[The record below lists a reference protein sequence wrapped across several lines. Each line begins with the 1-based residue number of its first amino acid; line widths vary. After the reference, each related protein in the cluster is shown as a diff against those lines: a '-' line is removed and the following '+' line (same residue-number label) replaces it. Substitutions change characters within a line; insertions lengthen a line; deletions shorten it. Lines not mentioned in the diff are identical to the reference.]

1 MTRPLLGAGLLI
13 ALGLML
19 GAGQAAA
26 AGQPAG
32 TPDARDLTAVAAL
45 ATSPATVDQ
54 LAKLT
59 FPGSPKAAASM
70 ANAAKAEP
78 AVSIA
83 VYQPT
88 KAFVAGTSPVPAE
101 LAYVAVPATL
111 GNGETATVWA
121 QREGQNWSV
130 VNIASGDVEKRLAQ
144 QTGKGYLL
152 HEPQINAWYAVDGD
166 AVTVLDGSTTG
177 AAPGTRMTVGDYQ
190 AAVHGRYGDKLPGSA
205 YDRSGAAGGFGAVAL
220 APAPASADSGV
231 PTWSIIGGI
240 SALVLAAGVAFRLRK
255 RGQA

>member
-13 ALGLML
+13 ALGLLL

-32 TPDARDLTAVAAL
+32 TPDARDLSAVAAL
-45 ATSPATVDQ
+45 ATSPSTVDQ
-54 LAKLT
+54 LAKVT
-59 FPGSPKAAASM
+59 FPDSPKVAARM

-78 AVSIA
+78 AASIA

-88 KAFVAGTSPVPAE
+88 AAFVAGTSAVPAD

-111 GNGETATVWA
+111 GTGEAATVWA
-121 QREGQNWSV
+121 QREGQNWTV
-130 VNIASGDVEKRLAQ
+130 VNIASGDVEKRLATQ
-144 QTGKGYLL
+144 AGKGYLL

-177 AAPGTRMTVGDYQ
+177 VASGTRMTVAQYQ
-190 AAVHGRYGDKLPGSA
+190 SAVHARYGDKLPGSA
-205 YDRSGAAGGFGAVAL
+205 YDRSGAAGGFGPA
-220 APAPASADSGV
+220 APASDDTGV
-231 PTWSIIGGI
+231 PGWSIAAGAG
-240 SALVLAAGVAFRLRK
+240 ALVLAAGVALRLR
-255 RGQA
+255 RRTEA